1 MLRAACSLSH
11 RSSEVAPAGGQYI
24 DLDACLCIIDQLY
37 GSAPCCRGW
46 LVNGGR
52 SLAVAIITAAATLTI
67 PPELRAAHAPAL
79 AWLAA
84 LSGERA
90 EDVREMTCSIL
101 KLLLADN

>member
-1 MLRAACSLSH
+1 M
-11 RSSEVAPAGGQYI
+11 Q
-24 DLDACLCIIDQLY
+24 ACLCVVDLLY

-46 LVNGGR
+46 LVTGGR
-52 SLAVAIITAAATLTI
+52 SLAVAIITAAATLTV
-67 PPELRAAHAPAL
+67 PPELRASLAPSL
-79 AWLAA
+79 AWLAS

>member
-1 MLRAACSLSH
+1 MLAGVPLSADI
-11 RSSEVAPAGGQYI
+11 APAGGEFF
-24 DLDACLCIIDQLY
+24 DLQASLCIIDQLY
-37 GSAPCCRGW
+37 GSAPGCRGW
-46 LVNGGR
+46 LVTGGR
-52 SLAVAIITAAATLTI
+52 SLAVALISAAATLTS

-101 KLLLADN
+101 QLLLADA